1 MCGVWCV
8 GCLYLPSRTR
18 RPLGNLQEAITEWT
32 SCLEVD
38 PSNRPFNAKLYA
50 NRGTAYSKVGDGRH
64 SQPIIAG
71 ARIRIWVGAIFWVPS
86 EQTLE
91 RQILARVTFAPELG
105 FIDSG

>member
-1 MCGVWCV
+1 MATAAGPCRRCRSFRAELVSG
-8 GCLYLPSRTR
+8 GSDSTLAKKPPRTLFVR
-18 RPLGNLQEAITEWT
+18 KAESVFDA
-32 SCLEVD
+32 
-38 PSNRPFNAKLYA
+38 A
-50 NRGTAYSKVGDGRH
+50 
-64 SQPIIAG
+64 QPIIAG

>member
-1 MCGVWCV
+1 MFDLTKGTDGTKVWKEKSAQ
-8 GCLYLPSRTR
+8 L
-18 RPLGNLQEAITEWT
+18 NKHKAEEAQQ
-32 SCLEVD
+32 V
-38 PSNRPFNAKLYA
+38 R
-50 NRGTAYSKVGDGRH
+50 

>member
-1 MCGVWCV
+1 MRSHE
-8 GCLYLPSRTR
+8 SRTGTLR
-18 RPLGNLQEAITEWT
+18 VLRSSGRAGSILPNL
-32 SCLEVD
+32 
-38 PSNRPFNAKLYA
+38 
-50 NRGTAYSKVGDGRH
+50 
-64 SQPIIAG
+64 QPIIAG